1 MYNTRELIAS
11 TASAS
16 IRQLPMNSSSGLT
29 RTILNLVCRVCN
41 LISNFN
47 CPECHCQAYR
57 VWSRSRARC
66 AQPVSGS
73 QVIALG
79 TLLLPQY

>member
-16 IRQLPMNSSSGLT
+16 IRELPMNSSSGLT

-47 CPECHCQAYR
+47 CVQN
-57 VWSRSRARC
+57 
-66 AQPVSGS
+66 
-73 QVIALG
+73 VIAKRIEYGQGHARDALNQSVG
-79 TLLLPQY
+79 ARL

>member
-16 IRQLPMNSSSGLT
+16 IRELPMNSSSGLT
-29 RTILNLVCRVCN
+29 RTILNLVYHVCN

-47 CPECHCQAYR
+47 CPN
-57 VWSRSRARC
+57 
-66 AQPVSGS
+66 
-73 QVIALG
+73 VIAKHIEYGQGHARDALNQSVG
-79 TLLLPQY
+79 TRL